1 MSILEVEFPSLLRSL
16 PSGHPYGELRDLRYS
31 ICVDKSRM
39 ACSFMLPF
47 ASSFTSIV
55 AMAKSSFALTGA
67 AAFAYTSIISSSAST
82 KLHCSTDQRCQPPTS
97 YPLVR
102 TLQKC
107 IWAMCL
113 STTLD
118 SYVVIL
124 ISFRNF
130 ANLKSNL
137 IMTVNTPRKHNL
149 NPGERMFSRLCLSH
163 LPNLPP
169 LGVSFRHISD
179 LPIQHVPQLM
189 NLVCFARIV
198 CFWSGLKSFQILQE
212 VLPQC
217 ILKKNWVEE
226 VVQSRSP
233 NLCALLSVR
242 FWEST
247 WARGFHQMPYL
258 ASQVLHPTNPP
269 PSPWLLLCL
278 VVLAPS
284 APVAWQ

>member
-1 MSILEVEFPSLLRSL
+1 
-16 PSGHPYGELRDLRYS
+16 
-31 ICVDKSRM
+31 
-39 ACSFMLPF
+39 MLPF

-217 ILKKNWVEE
+217 ILTKNWVEE

-233 NLCALLSVR
+233 NLCALLSVSFGIDPGNEFLSDALAR
-242 FWEST
+242 VTGARSNESST
-247 WARGFHQMPYL
+247 FTVATATLGWFSL
-258 ASQVLHPTNPP
+258 CLHPLHDNNHR
-269 PSPWLLLCL
+269 SDH
-278 VVLAPS
+278 S
-284 APVAWQ
+284 